1 MQTILDYGF
10 VILSWTVTVVRLA
23 LRRRGD
29 ATNNAWLHAAF
40 FALFVTFQHD
50 AVYIAFDQLVGIN
63 NLSWLMSYFFMAL
76 CAFYASQ
83 AFSLGNQR
91 LQRLGLVICV
101 GFLVAIFPFGPGST
115 PETLD
120 HVSPGNIGE
129 LLFMA
134 VMYTY
139 AGATIW
145 AILTGRCTQALR
157 DDEPMIRLRTTVI
170 VATLVVLECLLAIK
184 FIAYSAGYWSLPDSY
199 VHLITDA
206 SRIMSGAAIVL
217 WFASFAS
224 NKVYVNLCRPIEF
237 IRKALT
243 LRKLISLRKH
253 LESLSPS
260 ALMPRRTSLARLDLL
275 IYQETIAILDGTRFL
290 SEQLGHGK
298 LVPVGAERLHQSLR
312 GIPKS
317 LSFDD
322 LVAALCNIEICE
334 M

>member
-10 VILSWTVTVVRLA
+10 VLLGWTVTVVRLA
-23 LRRRGD
+23 LRRKGA

-63 NLSWLMSYFFMAL
+63 NLSWLISYFFMAL
-76 CAFYASQ
+76 CVYYVSLAFGVGDSWP
-83 AFSLGNQR
+83 
-91 LQRLGLVICV
+91 QRLGLMTSI
-101 GFLVAIFPFGPGST
+101 GLLVAIFPFGPGSR

-134 VMYTY
+134 VIYLY

-145 AILTGRCTQALR
+145 TILTGRCIQALR
-157 DDEPMIRLRTTVI
+157 DDETTVRLRTIVI
-170 VATLVVLECLLAIK
+170 VATLVVLECLLTIK

-199 VHLITDA
+199 LHLITDA
-206 SRIMSGAAIVL
+206 SRVMSGVAIIL

-224 NKVYVNLCRPIEF
+224 NKVYVNLRRPIEF
-237 IRKALT
+237 IRKAFT
-243 LRKLISLRKH
+243 LRKLICLRKH

-260 ALMPRRTSLARLDLL
+260 ALLPRRTGPARLDLL

-290 SEQLGHGK
+290 SEQLEHGK
-298 LVPVGAERLHQSLR
+298 PVPVGAERLHTSLR
-312 GIPKS
+312 GIPQS